1 MERRSNRLRKANVN
15 LVSQTLAL
23 CNSNLSIKEEELAV
37 KVVTCILMAHKPKAK
52 KVVRERERR
61 SWIRI
66 ERALECIADVSPPP
80 SQMCSLWD

>member
-1 MERRSNRLRKANVN
+1 MERRSNQLHKANVN
-15 LVSQTLAL
+15 LVRQTLAL
-23 CNSNLSIKEEELAV
+23 CNLSIMEEGVSCEGS
-37 KVVTCILMAHKPKAK
+37 CILMAYKPKAK
-52 KVVRERERR
+52 KVVREREKR